1 MKTLESLLERLE
13 GLRPIFESEP
23 RVLAVFLFGSYVN
36 GYAMPWS
43 DIDLAVLYDEEVGW
57 REHLR
62 LDVRVSEALGTE
74 KVDLLNLRSLP
85 LSLQY
90 RAIAGRIIYE
100 RDPAKASD
108 YIARTLVRYYDLQHV
123 LNIYDREFDISLVH
137 DYGIRSKDD
146 SNEDRVHRR

>member
-23 RVLAVFLFGSYVN
+23 RVLAVFLFGSYVD

-62 LDVRVSEALGTE
+62 LDVRVSEALGTNE
-74 KVDLLNLRSLP
+74 VDFLNLRSLP
-85 LSLQY
+85 LSLQH
-90 RAIAGRIIYE
+90 RAIAGRLIYE
-100 RDPAKASD
+100 RDPARVSD
-108 YIARTLVRYYDLQHV
+108 YIQWVIVRYLDFLPDEEAFYREYDL
-123 LNIYDREFDISLVH
+123 SLET
-137 DYGIRSKDD
+137 DYGIRPKGD
-146 SNEDRVHRR
+146 SRAG